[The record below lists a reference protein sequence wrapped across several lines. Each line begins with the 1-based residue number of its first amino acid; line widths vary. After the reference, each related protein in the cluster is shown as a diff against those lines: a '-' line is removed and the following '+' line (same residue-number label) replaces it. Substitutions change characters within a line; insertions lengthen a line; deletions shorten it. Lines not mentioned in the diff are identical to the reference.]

1 VTDSDVCS
9 RGSIYLDKIS
19 SSAKW
24 ILKGLG
30 LRRRVSIDLTVV
42 AAAYAAVGQG
52 GATGYI
58 AVLGLVGL
66 GPDIIRPAALTLNVL
81 VSAIG
86 TAQFARVG
94 LINWRS
100 FCPFALLGVPCSIL
114 GGIVHLPAFI
124 YHPVIGALL
133 VLAAWQMVRSVGRT
147 DGDDDQALKQ
157 CRFFSKAAR

>member
-1 VTDSDVCS
+1 M
-9 RGSIYLDKIS
+9 GSAFEQIQ
-19 SSAKW
+19 
-24 ILKGLG
+24 
-30 LRRRVSIDLTVV
+30 VSIALTVV

-66 GPDIIRPAALTLNVL
+66 GPDIIRPAALTLNAL

-100 FCPFALLGVPCSIL
+100 VCPFDGVVDERRQMDDPTKDR
-114 GGIVHLPAFI
+114 
-124 YHPVIGALL
+124 
-133 VLAAWQMVRSVGRT
+133 AWNP
-147 DGDDDQALKQ
+147 
-157 CRFFSKAAR
+157 